1 MSIFDVNKYFIVKDW
16 GINPYDP
23 DSTWDG
29 LKNLKLKELMRLAK
43 ALTDVDVGMKSNY
56 DSYAVVKR
64 DARHRRDTITGWIMG
79 LIYFNDVNYFHDKL
93 SSPKGFLAPSHP
105 LVFSF
110 VEYFAQNYQ
119 RPTQILNCSDAF
131 LVSMMRRYGGGKWIL
146 AHKKYGDAE

>member
-1 MSIFDVNKYFIVKDW
+1 MSIFDVDKYFIVKDW

-29 LKNLKLKELMRLAK
+29 LKNLRLKQLMRMAK

-56 DSYAVVKR
+56 ESYKEKDSYAKR
-64 DARHRRDTITGWIMG
+64 DTLIGWIMG

-105 LVFSF
+105 FVFSF
-110 VEYFAQNYQ
+110 VEYFAQKYQ
-119 RPTQILNCSDAF
+119 RPTRILNCSDAF
-131 LVSMMRRYGGGKWIL
+131 LVSIMRREGGGKCIL
-146 AHKKYGDAE
+146 AHKKYGDSK

>member
-1 MSIFDVNKYFIVKDW
+1 MSIFDVDKYFIVKDW

-29 LKNLKLKELMRLAK
+29 LKNLQLKELQRMTK

-56 DSYAVVKR
+56 ESYKEKDSYAKR
-64 DARHRRDTITGWIMG
+64 DTLIGWIMG

-105 LVFSF
+105 FVWSF

-119 RPTQILNCSDAF
+119 RPTQILNCSNGF
-131 LVSMMRRYGGGKWIL
+131 LVSIMRRYGGGKWIL
-146 AHKKYGDAE
+146 AHKKFGDAE

>member
-1 MSIFDVNKYFIVKDW
+1 MTSLFAPDKYFIVKDW

-23 DSTWDG
+23 DSTWDE
-29 LKNLKLKELMRLAK
+29 LKTLKLKELLRLTK
-43 ALTDVDVGMKSNY
+43 ALTYVDVGMKSNY
-56 DSYAVVKR
+56 ESYKEKDVYAKR
-64 DARHRRDTITGWIMG
+64 DTFIGWIMG

-105 LVFSF
+105 FVMSF

-146 AHKKYGDAE
+146 AHKKFGDSK

>member
-1 MSIFDVNKYFIVKDW
+1 MSIFDVDKYFIVKDW

-29 LKNLKLKELMRLAK
+29 LKNLRLKELMRMAK

-56 DSYAVVKR
+56 ESYKEKDSYAKR
-64 DARHRRDTITGWIMG
+64 DTLIGWIMG

-105 LVFSF
+105 FVFSF
-110 VEYFAQNYQ
+110 VEYFAQKYQ
-119 RPTQILNCSDAF
+119 RPTRILNCSDAF
-131 LVSMMRRYGGGKWIL
+131 LVSIMRREGGGKWIL
-146 AHKKYGDAE
+146 AHKKYGDSK

>member
-110 VEYFAQNYQ
+110 VEYFTQKYQ

>member
-29 LKNLKLKELMRLAK
+29 LKSLKLKELMRLAK

-64 DARHRRDTITGWIMG
+64 DAQHRRDTVIGWIMG

-110 VEYFAQNYQ
+110 VEYFTQKYQ

>member
-29 LKNLKLKELMRLAK
+29 LKSLKLKELMRLAK

-64 DARHRRDTITGWIMG
+64 DARHRRDTVTGWIMG

-110 VEYFAQNYQ
+110 VEYFTQKYQ

>member
-1 MSIFDVNKYFIVKDW
+1 MSIFDVDKYFIVKDW

-23 DSTWDG
+23 DSTLNG
-29 LKNLKLKELMRLAK
+29 LKSLKLKELMRLAK

-56 DSYAVVKR
+56 DAYTVVKGNEK
-64 DARHRRDTITGWIMG
+64 RDTFIGWIMG

-105 LVFSF
+105 FVFSF
-110 VEYFAQNYQ
+110 VEYFTQKYQ

>member
-1 MSIFDVNKYFIVKDW
+1 MSIFEVDKYFIVKDW

-29 LKNLKLKELMRLAK
+29 LKNLQLKELQRMTK

-56 DSYAVVKR
+56 ESYKEKDSYAKR
-64 DARHRRDTITGWIMG
+64 DTLIGWIMG

-105 LVFSF
+105 FVWSF
-110 VEYFAQNYQ
+110 VEYFTQKYQ

-131 LVSMMRRYGGGKWIL
+131 LVSMMRRYGGGKWIMT
-146 AHKKYGDAE
+146 HKKFGDAE